1 MWYTRRVADENTF
14 AGAQL
19 IFNAPPGDCSSI
31 TQELHFLS
39 RGDTCYYYLGCR
51 CICFHRLDDRVE
63 RNLWLARLAQMGHA
77 SASQLAAVHQISA
90 RTVKRAQQRLEEGGP
105 AAFFNTPPRPGRPLA
120 IQDPQLLA
128 RAAEL
133 LLGGTSLRSTARQL
147 GINYQTLRNYK
158 RAGRLPGLPPD
169 QDQPEPNGD
178 LEPGEALPSQNSDP
192 GQPAPAEPSA
202 GAAPGDA
209 PPRNSDPG
217 RPGPELSAD
226 ATPEEALPS
235 QNSDPGQPAPA
246 EPSAGA
252 TPGDAPPRNSDPG
265 RLGPARPLDKQQRNL
280 RDAAAPQGRATCDSQ
295 GRALASMGQALTE
308 RLPSFPQA
316 LTTVTWGGLLV
327 ALPALLQQGLLSCAG
342 PLSLPQG
349 FYGLRSV
356 LLTVAFMLL
365 SGTKN
370 PERLGYLPPG
380 ELGALLGL
388 DRGPATSTL
397 RRRLRLLAADECALA
412 SWRDQLAQL
421 WASDCPTDTLYVDGH
436 VLSYC
441 GQGRLPKHFVA
452 RDKLKLPGA
461 ASCWVSAPGGVPLL
475 CLHGDLNTSLAQ
487 EIRQLVLPQLE
498 QLDLLNEPVGRP
510 SQGAEPRLTL
520 VFDRGGWSFQLFEQ
534 LDRLGVAFITWRK
547 GPQTERWPQSEFKQL
562 TYAVA
567 TPLGERSV
575 KARAAERRVP
585 LREKDAKQVAQDAKK
600 VAQADPAPPTDRLD
614 TVRELRFF
622 DESRLPMPSRN
633 GPARKAQA
641 CASPAQ
647 HQRQPALITN
657 HVSLAAEDVL
667 GRLRARWAQEN
678 SFKFMRQ
685 HFALDTLPE
694 HRLTALDPAT
704 RVVHPIWRQAD
715 NLARRL
721 KTRCGQLT
729 VRLKRCSDRL
739 TQQQA
744 DEQRAKL
751 QQQTDEQRTKRQ
763 QQADELRAK
772 LQQQADE
779 LRAEIQQFE
788 TALDGAEQVRRGTP
802 HYVLA
807 GELPE
812 QLRYQALPK
821 PLRYLMDTLRMLV
834 YRTQLSLAAAIAPQL
849 AQPEQAH
856 ALVRQSLLSA
866 EASLQP
872 DHQAGILRV
881 RLLHQ
886 SRQAWD
892 AAVQPLLTALNQTRT
907 LYPGTQLRLVYEFV
921 SAPAS
926 GEPAAARPAAA

>member
-31 TQELHFLS
+31 TKELHFLS

-133 LLGGTSLRSTARQL
+133 LLGGISLRSTARQL

-202 GAAPGDA
+202 GATPGDA

-226 ATPEEALPS
+226 ATPGEALPS
-235 QNSDPGQPAPA
+235 QNSDPGQPAPP

-252 TPGDAPPRNSDPG
+252 APGDAPPRNSDPG
-265 RLGPARPLDKQQRNL
+265 RLGPPRPLDKQQRNL

-498 QLDLLNEPVGRP
+498 QLDLLNEPAGRP

-520 VFDRGGWSFQLFEQ
+520 VFDRGGWSFELFEQ

-547 GPQTERWPQSEFKQL
+547 GPQTERWPQSKFKEL

-567 TPLGERSV
+567 TPLGERRV

-600 VAQADPAPPTDRLD
+600 VAQADPAPPTNRLD

-633 GPARKAQA
+633 GQARKAQA

-678 SFKFMRQ
+678 TFRGASYYPIPRGS
-685 HFALDTLPE
+685 AGVSTAAGADLP
-694 HRLTALDPAT
+694 PGPP
-704 RVVHPIWRQAD
+704 V
-715 NLARRL
+715 RRL
-721 KTRCGQLT
+721 AAQ
-729 VRLKRCSDRL
+729 DR
-739 TQQQA
+739 
-744 DEQRAKL
+744 
-751 QQQTDEQRTKRQ
+751 
-763 QQADELRAK
+763 
-772 LQQQADE
+772 
-779 LRAEIQQFE
+779 
-788 TALDGAEQVRRGTP
+788 V
-802 HYVLA
+802 
-807 GELPE
+807 
-812 QLRYQALPK
+812 
-821 PLRYLMDTLRMLV
+821 
-834 YRTQLSLAAAIAPQL
+834 
-849 AQPEQAH
+849 QPETCQ
-856 ALVRQSLLSA
+856 
-866 EASLQP
+866 
-872 DHQAGILRV
+872 
-881 RLLHQ
+881 
-886 SRQAWD
+886 
-892 AAVQPLLTALNQTRT
+892 
-907 LYPGTQLRLVYEFV
+907 
-921 SAPAS
+921 
-926 GEPAAARPAAA
+926 RPALAVR